1 MSDVNSVSGAAPEDR
16 RRWLILGVIAIA
28 QLMVILDLTVMN
40 IALPSA
46 QHALH
51 FTTADRQWVV
61 TAYSLTFGSLLLL
74 GGRLADLL
82 GRKVT
87 FLIGLAGFAGVSA
100 IGGASVN
107 FTMLVTA
114 RACQGVF
121 AAILVPSAL
130 SLLTTTFTEPK
141 DRGKAFG
148 IYGAIAAGGSA
159 VGLLLGGALTEYL
172 SWRWTL
178 YINLVFAGVAFV
190 GGALLLQRH
199 PSRVKPKLDIPGV
212 VMVSSGLFCL
222 VYGFSNAAT
231 HDWST
236 PSTYG
241 FLVAGVALLI
251 VFAFWQGRAP
261 NPLLPPRVVLDRNRG
276 GAYLSMLIAASGMF
290 GTFLFLTYYLQQTL
304 GYSPVVTGFA
314 FLPIAGGIAV
324 AANLST
330 IVLMPRVG
338 PKPLVATGML
348 VAAGAAVWLAQ
359 LGPHTAYVT
368 GVLGPLIMTGAGL
381 GMVIAPSINTGT
393 FGVAPQDA
401 GVASA
406 TVTVGQQLGAS
417 IGTSLLNTIFASAV
431 DGVRRRARRVG
442 PAHRTPGAD
451 RVGPRARLRHR
462 VLVDSRHPGLRL
474 DRGRDPVP
482 PRAAGQSIRA
492 GRSTRRGRGN
502 GGRGRSGHLGLNPL
516 NPVTRGWTPP
526 ESGRAGPL
534 FRAAQ
539 RPGRGHVGRREV
551 LPEREGVRRRAELPQ
566 VQDPGLGL
574 LRGRG
579 VPARYPPQSGVGLGH
594 LLEPAAAAPEHLP
607 VRPGIHEPGQRLD
620 RLPHRHVDQDSGA
633 PGRVPLERADR
644 RGVAVLGLQ
653 PPDEAGRRVRRR
665 VHRVEVR
672 HEVREQRAIQ
682 GGPQPRD
689 VHLGEYVIH
698 AVMLPAAAG
707 HGNAAHPRLQA
718 EEPIRPPGLT
728 WPVVHS

>member
-1 MSDVNSVSGAAPEDR
+1 MTDVNTVSRAPD

-46 QHALH
+46 QRALH
-51 FTTADRQWVV
+51 FSTVDRQWVV
-61 TAYSLTFGSLLLL
+61 TAYSLAFGSLLLL

-121 AAILVPSAL
+121 AALLVPSAL

-222 VYGFSNAAT
+222 VYGFSTAAT
-231 HDWST
+231 HDWTT

-241 FLVAGVALLI
+241 FLIAGVALLI

-276 GAYLSMLIAASGMF
+276 GAYLSMFIAASGMF

-314 FLPIAGGIAV
+314 FLPIAGGIATS
-324 AANLST
+324 ANIST

-338 PKPLVATGML
+338 PKPVVATGML
-348 VAAGAAVWLAQ
+348 VAAGAAVWFAQ
-359 LGPHTAYVT
+359 LGAHTGYVG
-368 GVLGPLIMTGAGL
+368 GVLGPLIMTGVGL

-393 FGVAPQDA
+393 YGVAPQDA

-406 TVTVGQQLGAS
+406 SVTVGQQLGAS

-431 DGVRRRARRVG
+431 TSYIAAHVASARLIGRQALAGLALAHGYDTAFWWTAGILAGGSIVAAILFRPGPLLSRNTPPAGQVGNQAGDWKPEVEAG
-442 PAHRTPGAD
+442 PAISA
-451 RVGPRARLRHR
+451 
-462 VLVDSRHPGLRL
+462 
-474 DRGRDPVP
+474 
-482 PRAAGQSIRA
+482 
-492 GRSTRRGRGN
+492 
-502 GGRGRSGHLGLNPL
+502 
-516 NPVTRGWTPP
+516 
-526 ESGRAGPL
+526 
-534 FRAAQ
+534 
-539 RPGRGHVGRREV
+539 
-551 LPEREGVRRRAELPQ
+551 
-566 VQDPGLGL
+566 
-574 LRGRG
+574 
-579 VPARYPPQSGVGLGH
+579 
-594 LLEPAAAAPEHLP
+594 
-607 VRPGIHEPGQRLD
+607 
-620 RLPHRHVDQDSGA
+620 
-633 PGRVPLERADR
+633 
-644 RGVAVLGLQ
+644 
-653 PPDEAGRRVRRR
+653 
-665 VHRVEVR
+665 
-672 HEVREQRAIQ
+672 
-682 GGPQPRD
+682 
-689 VHLGEYVIH
+689 
-698 AVMLPAAAG
+698 
-707 HGNAAHPRLQA
+707 
-718 EEPIRPPGLT
+718 
-728 WPVVHS
+728 